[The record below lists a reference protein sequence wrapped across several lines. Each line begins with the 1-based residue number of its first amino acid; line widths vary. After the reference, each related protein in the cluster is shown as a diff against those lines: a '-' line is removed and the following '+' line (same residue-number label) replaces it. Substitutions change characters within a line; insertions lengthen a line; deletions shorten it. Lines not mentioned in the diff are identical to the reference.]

1 MKTYEETIRA
11 VFDGRDEM
19 LKKQQKKNKIL
30 KGTLIPLACSFAVIL
45 LGVGIWRSGVL
56 QKAPPTLPTEP
67 GIQTTLPAISQDET
81 TDQLSP
87 TLEQTPESV
96 PSGAGGASEVPSSQG
111 YSVSVPSEQPQ
122 QNTAP
127 VTTPAVLPET
137 TDVPDGDNFG
147 GPSGGGIGTGYF
159 AIPVIPFNREIVT
172 TGEKITDEEAAA
184 YFAERK
190 GSLAQS
196 LSASGVAA
204 DNIRISEKGY
214 CHACYYGMEGER
226 LEVRE
231 NFRDYL
237 VYNGE
242 TLIAIVTLYKENGQL
257 FDTPAFGAPWFSD
270 YAAFLRQHRGED
282 LVYVY
287 AGFAEIILTP
297 DGGMY
302 SALSGIIPEYYMEG
316 TQDPYHVFYH
326 PSDVYTP

>member
-11 VFDGRDEM
+11 VFAGRDEFI
-19 LKKQQKKNKIL
+19 KKEQQRKKKLNRTI
-30 KGTLIPLACSFAVIL
+30 IPLACGLAVIL
-45 LGVGIWRSGVL
+45 LGVGIWRSGIL
-56 QKAPPTLPTEP
+56 QKAPITLPTEP
-67 GIQTTLPAISQDET
+67 SVQTTLPVISQDET
-81 TDQLSP
+81 TGQPSP
-87 TLEQTPESV
+87 TSEQTPESV
-96 PSGAGGASEVPSSQG
+96 PSSVAEITEVPASQG
-111 YSVSVPSEQPQ
+111 YSVPIPSEP
-122 QNTAP
+122 TP
-127 VTTPAVLPET
+127 DTSSTTVPAVQPGT
-137 TDVPDGDNFG
+137 SDVPDGENFG
-147 GPSGGGIGTGYF
+147 GPSGGGTGYLS
-159 AIPVIPFNREIVT
+159 IPVIPFNREIVT

-196 LSASGVAA
+196 LGASGVAA

-214 CHACYYGMEGER
+214 CHACYSGLEGER

-242 TLIAIVTLYKENGQL
+242 TLIAIVTLYKENGKL
-257 FDTPAFGAPWFSD
+257 YDTPAFGAPWFSD
-270 YAAFLRQHRGED
+270 YAAFLRQHRGEE

-316 TQDPYHVFYH
+316 TEDPYHIFYH
-326 PSDVYTP
+326 SSDVYIP